1 MALVSASRPLQLP
14 EPFMDPDTFTCV
26 VSDQDPHIG
35 GLLLS
40 LGLLWVT
47 DDLGINKSESPSCLA
62 KFRRSLLK

>member
-1 MALVSASRPLQLP
+1 
-14 EPFMDPDTFTCV
+14 MDPDTFTCV